1 MIDAHCHLA
10 SSRFD
15 PDRDQ
20 VIARACQR
28 LSAVVVAATDP
39 ESLRK
44 SLALRRRYPDFIHV
58 TAGVHPRRAAAI
70 GDEELKDLW
79 QAISEARGELVALG
93 EVGPDFHHAGDP
105 RDRRRQLDLLEQFM
119 ARAEVWSLPLVI
131 HARRAEAAALEA
143 LAGHKGPVLIHCFAG
158 DRDVARKMTARGF
171 FLSFSPILL
180 ASTALQAVAQE
191 VPVELI
197 LAETDSPS
205 LSPRPDQRRNEPAFV
220 DMVVSQLAKLLQCGF
235 DEMAALTAANAR
247 RFYRFAR

>member
-10 SSRFD
+10 SVRFD

-20 VIARACQR
+20 VIARARGR

-58 TAGVHPRRAAAI
+58 TAGVHPSRAAEI
-70 GDEELKDLW
+70 GDEELDDLW

-93 EVGPDFHHAGDP
+93 EVGPDFHHTGDP
-105 RDRRRQLDLLEQFM
+105 RDRRRQIDLLEQFM
-119 ARAEVWSLPLVI
+119 ARAEAWSLPLVI
-131 HARRAEAAALEA
+131 HARKAEVAALEV

-180 ASTALQAVAQE
+180 ASTALQEVARQ

-197 LAETDSPS
+197 LTETDSPS
-205 LSPRPDQRRNEPAFV
+205 LSPRLDKRRSEPAFV
-220 DMVVSQLAKLLQCGF
+220 EMVVSQLAKLLQYRL
-235 DEMAALTAANAR
+235 DEMAALTAATAR